1 MLISG
6 NVKGRAVFIFGILIV
21 WEQEQ
26 CHADTSTPP
35 TPRLGEGREGHLAFP
50 KGSTPGWQFPL
61 QGVGARAPTSCAC
74 LEKASALAIM
84 LAVLS
89 SSSPSF
95 CPLSSRAMRAR
106 VRSPMTPPAAPRTPS
121 IPPEPG
127 MCWARL
133 REAFPAVA
141 SPTAQEKWTEGQGW
155 APGPALSVLPPRSSG
170 TIPGAGGTSGRFCS
184 ATTTSAGQSCAP
196 HSADQKKLPRWRS
209 YGMADKDPPLPPS
222 GQLSLFISHLNLVY
236 CSIPRWQ
243 GQEISRMNF
252 CPKTPNKLLTKQ

>member
-6 NVKGRAVFIFGILIV
+6 NVKGRGVQWQFIFGILIL

-26 CHADTSTPP
+26 CCASWHEHTSNTR
-35 TPRLGEGREGHLAFP
+35 TGWRERRALSFP
-50 KGSTPGWQFPL
+50 KGKQRLGRRTGSSQF

-74 LEKASALAIM
+74 LENASALAIM

-106 VRSPMTPPAAPRTPS
+106 VRSPMTPPAAPLTPS
-121 IPPEPG
+121 IPPDPG

-141 SPTAQEKWTEGQGW
+141 SPTAKENGQTDSNELLAWLCQCSSILSCSLAAVTSFEGQM
-155 APGPALSVLPPRSSG
+155 ALLCHHH
-170 TIPGAGGTSGRFCS
+170 IYS
-184 ATTTSAGQSCAP
+184 AVMC
-196 HSADQKKLPRWRS
+196 
-209 YGMADKDPPLPPS
+209 PPLSWSKVAVKVKELWNGIP
-222 GQLSLFISHLNLVY
+222 FLN
-236 CSIPRWQ
+236 
-243 GQEISRMNF
+243 
-252 CPKTPNKLLTKQ
+252 